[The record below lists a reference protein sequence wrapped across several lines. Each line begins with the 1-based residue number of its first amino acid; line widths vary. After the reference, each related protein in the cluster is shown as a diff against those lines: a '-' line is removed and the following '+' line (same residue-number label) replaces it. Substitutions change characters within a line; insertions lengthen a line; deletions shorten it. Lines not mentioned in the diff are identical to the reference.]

1 MTSDLGS
8 SLTSIDWLP
17 QLTLRATMEKGHAAQ
32 APTGPRKGPGSPT
45 DPNAILNK
53 EEAAAHRDGK
63 PPYSYA
69 NLITYAIN
77 SSSAKRMTLSEIY
90 RWICENF
97 PYYKNAGVGWKNSI
111 RHNLSLNKC
120 FRKVPRP
127 RDDPGKGSY
136 WTIDTCPKDDLTL
149 PRRKRPYPDDE
160 PSPDSLEQEVSKS
173 PCSVS
178 SSEVSLASEGTQHL
192 SLDSTTPL
200 QNYSQGASGHMDVSS
215 RGPADI
221 PPPPYSATDSY
232 KFSFSEINF
241 QDLSCSFR
249 SLYKSMLERS
259 SNQQALSPISNDMQS
274 PNHSYC
280 MYQQQGPPPGPP
292 QIHNSN
298 QGSCQGKGPGD
309 TYGQGMQALHP
320 PMHQQA
326 YHPHHQPLP
335 PRTPSNNVPMGLPSD
350 CCSNIDSL
358 KESFKIVSSLDWS
371 NIDLSQFSE
380 LMDSLRQ
387 AEQRNWSLDQHHIAN
402 LCDSLNHFLNHTGLA
417 PNQTQS
423 HAGTGACMPPTSS
436 SCAMNSG
443 KAEHGLNQ
451 VTSYGH
457 SPASAIPC
465 GQPSYTVLPG
475 YPIQTSP
482 TYSPQGHRMSHHQP
496 LPPRAPTYSN
506 HRNAMRYPSN
516 SEEIHDDFDWDSIA

>member
-1 MTSDLGS
+1 MASDLGS

-17 QLTLRATMEKGHAAQ
+17 QLTLRATMEKSHAAQ
-32 APTGPRKGPGSPT
+32 TPTGPRKGPGSPT

-149 PRRKRPYPDDE
+149 PRRKRPYPDEE

-173 PCSVS
+173 PCSVAS
-178 SSEVSLASEGTQHL
+178 SDVSLASDGTQQL
-192 SLDSTTPL
+192 SLDSTTQL
-200 QNYSQGASGHMDVSS
+200 QSYSQGGPGHIDLTS

-221 PPPPYSATDSY
+221 PPPPYSATDS
-232 KFSFSEINF
+232 S
-241 QDLSCSFR
+241 
-249 SLYKSMLERS
+249 
-259 SNQQALSPISNDMQS
+259 LSPLSNDMQS
-274 PNHSYC
+274 SNHSYC
-280 MYQQQGPPPGPP
+280 MYQQQGPPPGPQ
-292 QIHNSN
+292 QIHTPNP
-298 QGSCQGKGPGD
+298 GSCQAKVPGD
-309 TYGQGMQALHP
+309 TYGQAMQPLHP
-320 PMHQQA
+320 PMHQQS
-326 YHPHHQPLP
+326 YHPHHHQLP
-335 PRTPSNNVPMGLPSD
+335 PRAPANNVPMALPSD
-350 CCSNIDSL
+350 WCSSIDSL
-358 KESFKIVSSLDWS
+358 KESFKMVSSLDLS

-402 LCDSLNHFLNHTGLA
+402 LCDSLNHILNHTGLL

-423 HAGTGACMPPTSS
+423 HTGACIPPTSN

-443 KAEHGLNQ
+443 KTDHGLNP
-451 VTSYGH
+451 VNSYVH
-457 SPASAIPC
+457 SPASTIPC

-496 LPPRAPTYSN
+496 LPPRAPAYSN